1 MSEGN
6 GIKMRIIALDEMMKC
21 LNEVGR
27 NEEDPDK
34 KDLLRSLYKAAKERH
49 EFLSLNRV
57 ED

>member
-21 LNEVGR
+21 LTEVGR
-27 NEEDPDK
+27 IEEDPDK
-34 KDLLRSLYKAAKERH
+34 KELLRSLYRAAKERR

-57 ED
+57 EE